1 MKTIEFIK
9 KYQIILFLSF
19 FVVVLIVLKLIYNN
33 GNKNQVDD
41 KVLIPTPTLSRLTPT
56 KGISYEVLND
66 GNPDYPL
73 KKLLP
78 YSTDKFKII
87 GYDDPFILVVRIKSG
102 TNIEVEKEI
111 REWIEKN
118 IPGDK
123 EHKIIFTD

>member
-9 KYQIILFLSF
+9 KYQIILFLGF
-19 FVVVLIVLKLIYNN
+19 FVVILIVLKLIY
-33 GNKNQVDD
+33 GSQNKNQVNQI
-41 KVLIPTPTLSRLTPT
+41 KIFPTPTMAQQKPT
-56 KGISYEVLND
+56 NIISEEVLND

-87 GYDDPFILVVRIKSG
+87 DYDDPYILLVRIKSG
-102 TNIEVEKEI
+102 TKIEVEEEI
-111 REWIEKN
+111 KQWIEKN

-123 EHKIIFTD
+123 EHKIIYTE